1 MFEDYS
7 ELRKVQDVAERVAA
21 DPDWPALFDEDQLAK
36 NEVPVYAAAYV
47 EDMYV
52 PYELSAETASK
63 IKGCK
68 MFSTNVMYHNAVS
81 QKMDEVVRQLFAL
94 RDDVLD

>member
-21 DPDWPALFDEDQLAK
+21 ISDWPPLFDEEQLAK
-36 NEVPVYAAAYV
+36 NEVPVYAAAYI

-52 PYELSAETASK
+52 PYDLSAETAAK

-68 MFSTNVMYHNAVS
+68 MFTTNVMYHNAVT
-81 QKMDEVVRQLFAL
+81 QKMDEVVRQVFAL
-94 RDDVLD
+94 RDDVID